1 MRKKRYAGFTLIEL
15 MIAVAIIAI
24 VVRLAYG
31 QYTSQF
37 TRAKRS
43 AVESFMV
50 QVAAREEQAMLNSRA
65 YFAIAAGTVAQWSAV
80 NITVPAEVGSNYTV
94 TVAANNAATPPSYT
108 ITATPQGKQASN
120 DTTCGVLTYNQAQTK
135 TAAGSGGVANCW
147 R

>member
-1 MRKKRYAGFTLIEL
+1 MRKNRIAGFTLIEL

-31 QYTSQF
+31 QYTSQI

-50 QVAAREEQAMLNSRA
+50 SVAAREEQSMLNSRS
-65 YFAIAAGTVAQWSAV
+65 YFAIATGATAEWTAG
-80 NITVPAEVGSNYTV
+80 NITVPADVGSNYTV
-94 TVAANNAATPPSYT
+94 TVTANNAATPPSYT
-108 ITATPQGKQASN
+108 VTAVPQG
-120 DTTCGVLTYNQAQTK
+120 NQANNDKQCGTV
-135 TAAGSGGVANCW
+135 TYTQAGVKGASLGSVANCW

>member
-1 MRKKRYAGFTLIEL
+1 MRKNRIAGFTLIEL

-31 QYTSQF
+31 QYTSQI

-50 QVAAREEQAMLNSRA
+50 SVAAREEQSMLNSRS
-65 YFAIAAGTVAQWSAV
+65 YFAIATGATAEWTAV
-80 NITVPAEVGSNYTV
+80 NITVPADVGSNYTV
-94 TVAANNAATPPSYT
+94 TVTANNAATPPSYT
-108 ITATPQGKQASN
+108 VTAVPQG
-120 DTTCGVLTYNQAQTK
+120 NQANNDKQCGTV
-135 TAAGSGGVANCW
+135 TYTQAGVKGASLGSVANCW

>member
-1 MRKKRYAGFTLIEL
+1 MRKRRILGFTLIEL

-43 AVESFMV
+43 SVS
-50 QVAAREEQAMLNSRA
+50 SRP
-65 YFAIAAGTVAQWSAV
+65 TV
-80 NITVPAEVGSNYTV
+80 
-94 TVAANNAATPPSYT
+94 
-108 ITATPQGKQASN
+108 
-120 DTTCGVLTYNQAQTK
+120 
-135 TAAGSGGVANCW
+135 